1 MWDGK
6 CCDLN
11 TPKWRKLI
19 ITQKAGLLFYWTR
32 SSWCQFPNAKLY
44 AFWVIVAA
52 WTRKSRG
59 LFDAHASRRSA
70 RWMVRKEDPGQLAQA
85 ALEKEDWCILAKKN
99 YTTNVA
105 FVVLRN
111 ETWANVI
118 RGRFL
123 TGRSSCEKR
132 KHERSQS
139 TIICWTRSNCCRSQ
153 NTSGWTVLLNQVSSF
168 NQRFWVE
175 VGRRIDC

>member
-1 MWDGK
+1 MDSAVIWTHQNDVSWS
-6 CCDLN
+6 L
-11 TPKWRKLI
+11 PKRRGFFFIEFDHRDVSFLMSNCMRFE
-19 ITQKAGLLFYWTR
+19 LLLLPG
-32 SSWCQFPNAKLY
+32 QEK
-44 AFWVIVAA
+44 VG
-52 WTRKSRG
+52 G
-59 LFDAHASRRSA
+59 LFDAHASRPSA

-105 FVVLRN
+105 FVVLQN